1 MEQQKPEMKNE
12 EKIIRI
18 MSKDINGG
26 MNIYV
31 GLTKIKGI
39 SWSFS
44 NAICKSLKIDKNKK
58 IGDLNKEDIK
68 EILMAARETRKDFN
82 EHHKSESEHEEERC
96 RMIRKQ
102 KVEAHPDRLCVYQK
116 EQDVG
121 QVWQLEKYDPDLDCE
136 RCDEER
142 QKEGKGGFITTGAYW
157 MANEKYKI
165 GICPKHFKEFIDEE
179 HFYSKVIAL
188 PAGHN
193 VDDCECTVYPGDKGY
208 LA

>member
-68 EILMAARETRKDFN
+68 EISDFVKSPKIPSYITNRRKDLDTGENKHLTGSDLELKN
-82 EHHKSESEHEEERC
+82 EFDIKRLKK
-96 RMIRKQ
+96 IRS
-102 KVEAHPDRLCVYQK
+102 Y
-116 EQDVG
+116 
-121 QVWQLEKYDPDLDCE
+121 
-136 RCDEER
+136 
-142 QKEGKGGFITTGAYW
+142 
-157 MANEKYKI
+157 
-165 GICPKHFKEFIDEE
+165 
-179 HFYSKVIAL
+179 
-188 PAGHN
+188 
-193 VDDCECTVYPGDKGY
+193 KGY
-208 LA
+208 RHALKLTVRGQRTRGNFRKNRAKGVGIKKKKK